1 MTEDNTRSSTRSVPP
16 HFAESS
22 KAFRAA
28 EATREFA
35 VGHPTDSF
43 PAVLLAIADALREL
57 DSRLK
62 AIETG
67 ERRDV

>member
-1 MTEDNTRSSTRSVPP
+1 MKENDTPRPSTSPR
-16 HFAESS
+16 FAESS

>member
-1 MTEDNTRSSTRSVPP
+1 VTDSKTPRSPQFTEST
-16 HFAESS
+16 

-43 PAVLLAIADALREL
+43 PEVLLAIADALR
-57 DSRLK
+57 DIDRRLA
-62 AIETG
+62 AIENG
-67 ERRDV
+67 RPSDD

>member
-1 MTEDNTRSSTRSVPP
+1 VTDSKTPRSPQFTEST
-16 HFAESS
+16 

-43 PAVLLAIADALREL
+43 PEVLIAIADALREL

-62 AIETG
+62 AIEKQA
-67 ERRDV
+67 ER